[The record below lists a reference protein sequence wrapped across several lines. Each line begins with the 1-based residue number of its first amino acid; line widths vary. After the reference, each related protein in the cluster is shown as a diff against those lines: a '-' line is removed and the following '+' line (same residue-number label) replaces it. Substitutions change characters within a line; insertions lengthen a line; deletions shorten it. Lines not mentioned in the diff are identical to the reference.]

1 MFQSQIVSRNNISL
15 THGSFIL
22 FRIVYCYSI
31 QVIFLIVLLC
41 FAKFLSIFISGCI
54 ERVYI
59 IVFQSDFNHPQT
71 AFRNTSC
78 TCQQFI
84 VRSDVLHFNN
94 IQFFTFAVLQADH
107 VCVQISIG
115 RRYTNQEFCTLLVL
129 CSTFELKFV
138 CNGFVQSP
146 FVTEDVLLN

>member
-1 MFQSQIVSRNNISL
+1 MSQSQIVSRNDISL

-31 QVIFLIVLLC
+31 QN
-41 FAKFLSIFISGCI
+41 FLSIFISSGCI
-54 ERVYI
+54 ERVLI

-107 VCVQISIG
+107 ACVQISIG
-115 RRYTNQEFCTLLVL
+115 RRYTNQEFCALLVL
-129 CSTFELKFV
+129 CSTFELKLV